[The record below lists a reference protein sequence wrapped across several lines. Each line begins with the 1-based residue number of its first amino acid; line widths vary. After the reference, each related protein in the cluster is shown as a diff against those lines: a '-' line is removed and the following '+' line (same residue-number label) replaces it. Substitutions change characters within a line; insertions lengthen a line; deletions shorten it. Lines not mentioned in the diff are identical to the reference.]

1 MLIIPKT
8 QIAFE
13 TEEWLNKLKFKNHT
27 DYDLKDNCS
36 AIAVKSESGSVYDFY
51 RTNPVEDPDDFK
63 YTQLY
68 YKVKEIREIVDYFN
82 FLETTRVRIHKTDP
96 QQVID
101 LHTDGNN
108 DEAKTQEDYRL
119 RIITALNENEDFIY
133 TYEFEGEQQNILLEK
148 GQSIIFDPDKVKHGL
163 INNSKTKTRYAL
175 VQIFKA
181 YPVHRELIQFIN
193 SNEIVIL

>member
-8 QIAFE
+8 QLDFKND
-13 TEEWLNKLKFKNHT
+13 WLEKLKFKNHT

-36 AIAVKSESGSVYDFY
+36 AIAVKSESGNVYDFY
-51 RTNPVEDPDDFK
+51 RTNPVENPSDFT

-68 YKVKEIREIVDYFN
+68 YKIKVVRDIVDYFS

-96 QQVID
+96 RQVIN

-108 DEAKTQEDYRL
+108 DQAKTNDDYRH
-119 RIITALNENEDFIY
+119 RIITALNEDEDFIY
-133 TYEFEGEQQNILLEK
+133 TYKFEGEQQNILLEK

-163 INNSKTKTRYAL
+163 INNSKNKTRYAL

-181 YPVHRELIQFIN
+181 YPVHKELIQFIN
-193 SNEIVIL
+193 SNRIVIL

>member
-8 QIAFE
+8 QLAFNND
-13 TEEWLNKLKFKNHT
+13 WLDRLKFKNHT

-36 AIAVKSESGSVYDFY
+36 AIAIKSESGGVYDFY
-51 RTNPVEDPDDFK
+51 RSNPIEDPADFK

-68 YKVKEIREIVDYFN
+68 DKIKEVKELVDYFT
-82 FLETTRVRIHKTDP
+82 FLETSRVRIHKTDP
-96 QQVID
+96 QQVIK

-133 TYEFEGEQQNILLEK
+133 TYKFEGEQQNILLEK
-148 GQSIIFDPDKVKHGL
+148 GQSIIFDPDKVEHGL
-163 INNSKTKTRYAL
+163 INNSKTETRYAL

-181 YPVHRELIQFIN
+181 YPVHRGLIQFIN

>member
-8 QIAFE
+8 QLAFE
-13 TEEWLNKLKFKNHT
+13 NDWLEKLKFRNHT

-51 RTNPVEDPDDFK
+51 RTNPVEDPSDFT

-68 YKVKEIREIVDYFN
+68 YKIKVVRDIVDYFS
-82 FLETTRVRIHKTDP
+82 FLETTRIRIHKTDS
-96 QQVID
+96 QQIIN

-108 DEAKTQEDYRL
+108 DQAKTNDDYRL
-119 RIITALNENEDFIY
+119 RIITALNEDEDFIY

-163 INNSKTKTRYAL
+163 INNSKNKTRYAL

-181 YPVHRELIQFIN
+181 YPVHKELIQFIN

>member
-8 QIAFE
+8 QLDFKND
-13 TEEWLNKLKFKNHT
+13 WLEKLKFKNHT

-36 AIAVKSESGSVYDFY
+36 AIAVKSESGNVYDFY
-51 RTNPVEDPDDFK
+51 RTNPVENPSDFT

-68 YKVKEIREIVDYFN
+68 YKIKVVRDIVDYFS
-82 FLETTRVRIHKTDP
+82 FLETTRVRIHKTAP
-96 QQVID
+96 RQVIN

-108 DEAKTQEDYRL
+108 DQAKTNDDYRL
-119 RIITALNENEDFIY
+119 RIITALNEDEDFIY
-133 TYEFEGEQQNILLEK
+133 TYKFEGEQQNILLEK

-163 INNSKTKTRYAL
+163 INNSKNKTRYAL

-181 YPVHRELIQFIN
+181 YPVHKELIQFIN
-193 SNEIVIL
+193 SNRIVIL

>member
-8 QIAFE
+8 QLDFKND
-13 TEEWLNKLKFKNHT
+13 WLEKLKFKNHT

-51 RTNPVEDPDDFK
+51 RTNPIEDPSDFT

-68 YKVKEIREIVDYFN
+68 HKVKIVKDIVDYFN
-82 FLETTRVRIHKTDP
+82 FLETTRIRIHKTDP
-96 QQVID
+96 QQIIN

-108 DEAKTQEDYRL
+108 DQAKTNDDYRL
-119 RIITALNENEDFIY
+119 RIITALNEDEDFIY
-133 TYEFEGEQQNILLEK
+133 TYEFEGEKQNILLEK

-163 INNSKTKTRYAL
+163 INNSKSKTRYAL

-181 YPVHRELIQFIN
+181 YPVHKELIQFIN

>member
-8 QIAFE
+8 QLDFKND
-13 TEEWLNKLKFKNHT
+13 WLEKLKFKNHT

-36 AIAVKSESGSVYDFY
+36 AIAVKSESGNVYDFY
-51 RTNPVEDPDDFK
+51 RTNPVENPSDFT

-68 YKVKEIREIVDYFN
+68 YKIKVVRDIVDYFS

-96 QQVID
+96 RQVIN

-108 DEAKTQEDYRL
+108 DQAKTNDDYRL
-119 RIITALNENEDFIY
+119 RIITALNEDEDFIY
-133 TYEFEGEQQNILLEK
+133 TYKFEGEQQNILLEK

-163 INNSKTKTRYAL
+163 INNSKNKTRYAL

-181 YPVHRELIQFIN
+181 YPVHKELIQFIN
-193 SNEIVIL
+193 SNRIVIL

>member
-8 QIAFE
+8 QLDFKND
-13 TEEWLNKLKFKNHT
+13 WLEKLKFKNHT

-36 AIAVKSESGSVYDFY
+36 AIAVKSESGNVYDFY
-51 RTNPVEDPDDFK
+51 RTNPVENPSDFT

-68 YKVKEIREIVDYFN
+68 YKIKVVRDIVDYFS

-96 QQVID
+96 RQVIN

-108 DEAKTQEDYRL
+108 DQAKTNDDYRL
-119 RIITALNENEDFIY
+119 RIITALNEDEDFIY
-133 TYEFEGEQQNILLEK
+133 TYKFEGEQQKILLEK

-163 INNSKTKTRYAL
+163 INNSKNKTRYAL

-181 YPVHRELIQFIN
+181 YPVHKELIQFIN
-193 SNEIVIL
+193 SNRIVIL

>member
-8 QIAFE
+8 QLDFKND
-13 TEEWLNKLKFKNHT
+13 WLEKLKFKNHT

-36 AIAVKSESGSVYDFY
+36 AIAVKSESGNVYDFY
-51 RTNPVEDPDDFK
+51 RTNPVENPSDFT

-68 YKVKEIREIVDYFN
+68 YKIKVVRDIVDYFS

-96 QQVID
+96 RQVIN

-108 DEAKTQEDYRL
+108 DQAKTNDDYRL
-119 RIITALNENEDFIY
+119 RIITALNEDEDFIY
-133 TYEFEGEQQNILLEK
+133 TYKFEGEQQNILLEK

-163 INNSKTKTRYAL
+163 INNSKNKTRSAL

-181 YPVHRELIQFIN
+181 YPVHKELIQFIN
-193 SNEIVIL
+193 SNRIVIL

>member
-8 QIAFE
+8 QIAFDGD
-13 TEEWLNKLKFKNHT
+13 WLDKLKFKNHT

-51 RTNPVEDPDDFK
+51 RTNPIENPDEFK

-68 YKVKEIREIVDYFN
+68 HKIPEVKNIIDYFS
-82 FLETTRVRIHKTDP
+82 FLETTRIRIHKTEP

-101 LHTDGNN
+101 LHTDDNN
-108 DEAKTQEDYRL
+108 DQAKTQDDYRL
-119 RIITALNENEDFIY
+119 RIITALNEDEDFIY
-133 TYEFEGEQQNILLEK
+133 TYEFEGKKQNILLEK
-148 GQSIIFDPDKVKHGL
+148 GQSVIFDPDKVKHGL
-163 INNSKTKTRYAL
+163 INNSKNKTRYAL

-181 YPVHRELIQFIN
+181 YPVHKGLIQFIN
-193 SNEIVIL
+193 SNEIVIV

>member
-8 QIAFE
+8 QLAFDND
-13 TEEWLNKLKFKNHT
+13 WLGKLKFRNHT

-51 RTNPVEDPDDFK
+51 RTNPIENPDDFK

-68 YKVKEIREIVDYFN
+68 HKISEVKNIVDYFY
-82 FLETTRVRIHKTDP
+82 FLETTRVRIHKTEP
-96 QQVID
+96 QQIIN

-108 DEAKTQEDYRL
+108 DQARTQDDYRL
-119 RIITALNENEDFIY
+119 RIITALNEDENFIY
-133 TYEFEGEQQNILLEK
+133 TYEFEGKKQNILLEK

-163 INNSKTKTRYAL
+163 INNSKDKTRYAL

-181 YPVHRELIQFIN
+181 YPVHSELIQFIN
-193 SNEIVIL
+193 SNEIVII

>member
-8 QIAFE
+8 QLDFKND
-13 TEEWLNKLKFKNHT
+13 WLEKLKFKNHT

-36 AIAVKSESGSVYDFY
+36 AIAVKSESGNVYDFY
-51 RTNPVEDPDDFK
+51 RTNPVENPSDFT

-68 YKVKEIREIVDYFN
+68 HKIKVVRDIVDYFS

-96 QQVID
+96 RQVIN

-108 DEAKTQEDYRL
+108 DQAKTNDDYRL
-119 RIITALNENEDFIY
+119 RIITALNEDEDFIY
-133 TYEFEGEQQNILLEK
+133 TYKFEGEQQNILLEK

-163 INNSKTKTRYAL
+163 INNSKNKTRSAL

-181 YPVHRELIQFIN
+181 YPVHKELIQFIN
-193 SNEIVIL
+193 SNRIVIL

>member
-8 QIAFE
+8 QLDFKND
-13 TEEWLNKLKFKNHT
+13 WLEKLKFKNHT

-51 RTNPVEDPDDFK
+51 RTNPIEDPSDFT

-68 YKVKEIREIVDYFN
+68 HKVKIVKDIVYYFN
-82 FLETTRVRIHKTDP
+82 FLETTRIRIHKTDP
-96 QQVID
+96 QQIIN

-108 DEAKTQEDYRL
+108 DQAKTNDDYRL
-119 RIITALNENEDFIY
+119 RIITALNEDEDFIY
-133 TYEFEGEQQNILLEK
+133 TYEFEGEKQNILLEK

-163 INNSKTKTRYAL
+163 INNSKSKTRYAL

-181 YPVHRELIQFIN
+181 YPVHKELIQFIN

>member
-13 TEEWLNKLKFKNHT
+13 TDWLEKLKFKNHT
-27 DYDLKDNCS
+27 DDDLKDNCS

-51 RTNPVEDPDDFK
+51 RSNPVEDPADFQ

-68 YKVKEIREIVDYFN
+68 HKVKEVKEIVDYFH
-82 FLETTRVRIHKTDP
+82 FLETTRVRIHKTEP

-133 TYEFEGEQQNILLEK
+133 TYKYEGEQQNILLEK
-148 GQSIIFDPDKVKHGL
+148 GQSIIFDPDKVEHGL
-163 INNSKTKTRYAL
+163 INNSKTETRYAL

-181 YPVHRELIQFIN
+181 YPVHRQLIQFIN

>member
-8 QIAFE
+8 QIAFDSD
-13 TEEWLNKLKFKNHT
+13 WLDKLKFKNHT
-27 DYDLKDNCS
+27 DYDLKNNCS
-36 AIAVKSESGSVYDFY
+36 AIAIKSESGSVYDFY
-51 RTNPVEDPDDFK
+51 RTNPVENPDEFK

-68 YKVKEIREIVDYFN
+68 YKIPEVKNIIDYFS
-82 FLETTRVRIHKTDP
+82 FLETTRIRIHKTEP

-108 DEAKTQEDYRL
+108 DQAKTQDDYRL
-119 RIITALNENEDFIY
+119 RIITALNEDEDFIY
-133 TYEFEGEQQNILLEK
+133 TYEFEGEKQNILLEK

-163 INNSKTKTRYAL
+163 INNSKNKTRYAL

-181 YPVHRELIQFIN
+181 YPVHRGLIQFIN
-193 SNEIVIL
+193 SNEIVII

>member
-8 QIAFE
+8 QIAFDGD
-13 TEEWLNKLKFKNHT
+13 WLDKLKFKNHT

-51 RTNPVEDPDDFK
+51 RTNPIENPDEFK

-68 YKVKEIREIVDYFN
+68 YKIPEVKNIIDYFS
-82 FLETTRVRIHKTDP
+82 FLETTRIRIHKTEP

-101 LHTDGNN
+101 LHTDDNN
-108 DEAKTQEDYRL
+108 DQAKTQDDYRL
-119 RIITALNENEDFIY
+119 RIITALNEDEDFIY
-133 TYEFEGEQQNILLEK
+133 TYEFEGKKQNILLEK
-148 GQSIIFDPDKVKHGL
+148 GQSVIFDPDKVKHGL
-163 INNSKTKTRYAL
+163 INNSKNKTRYAL

-181 YPVHRELIQFIN
+181 YPVHKGLIQFIN
-193 SNEIVIL
+193 SNEIVIV

>member
-8 QIAFE
+8 QLDFKND
-13 TEEWLNKLKFKNHT
+13 WLEKLKFKNHT

-36 AIAVKSESGSVYDFY
+36 AIAVKSESGNVYDFY
-51 RTNPVEDPDDFK
+51 RTNPVENPSDFT

-68 YKVKEIREIVDYFN
+68 HKIKVVRDIVDYFS

-96 QQVID
+96 RQVIN

-108 DEAKTQEDYRL
+108 DQAKTNDDYRL
-119 RIITALNENEDFIY
+119 RIITALNEDEDFIY
-133 TYEFEGEQQNILLEK
+133 TYKFEGEQQNILLEK

-163 INNSKTKTRYAL
+163 INNSKNKTRYAL

-181 YPVHRELIQFIN
+181 YPVHKELIQFIN
-193 SNEIVIL
+193 SNRIVIL